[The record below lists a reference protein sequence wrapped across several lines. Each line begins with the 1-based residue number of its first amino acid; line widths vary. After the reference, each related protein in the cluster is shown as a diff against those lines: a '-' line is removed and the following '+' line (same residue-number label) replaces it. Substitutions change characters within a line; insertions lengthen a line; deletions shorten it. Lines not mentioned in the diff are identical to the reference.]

1 MDENINDFD
10 DESNDELEL
19 YVVLQVVMK
28 ELFALCTV
36 ASVVIQVILKKYLSK
51 YPRNLIRGPN
61 RLQEQMDH
69 INRLVRESDITHI
82 EQLCMDRHSFMTLCN
97 MIHTIGGLRPSK
109 HVTLDEKIVS
119 RYVNDVLK
127 AMLHLQA
134 NILSTPNPIIEAKTD
149 PRWNCFQ
156 NCLGA
161 LDGTYIRVR
170 VSVIHQARYRTRKGD
185 IATNVLGVCSQQMN
199 FIYVL
204 PGWEGS
210 VADSRVLRD
219 AINRPNGLRI
229 SNGNFMQYHVSIW
242 KEGATPSNYQEY
254 FNMKHAQARNV
265 IERCFGLLKMRW
277 AILRSASYYPIRTQN
292 RIITAFDPI
301 EDDDD
306 DEENQPPM
314 GNDFIDT
321 VETSNEWTVWRDTL
335 AMQLYNDCM
344 LTTSGFGWNDTKKRI
359 DVESDSVWEAYVR
372 RDNDAKHLRN
382 KTFPYFDEWIQIFG
396 KDQAIEEFAE
406 GPTDA
411 IEAMNAEEDVLLHGL
426 ADNDTFLELMGV
438 NSHTGEGMDCSNSAT
453 QRAYESFAK
462 KKDKKRSRFDDDV
475 VEELSMFADKL
486 VDVMGK
492 TNEKLE
498 FIGQRMGYSPDVASK
513 RASLNDE
520 LTKLPITVDERLD
533 AC

>member
-19 YVVLQVVMK
+19 YIVLQVVMQ

-61 RLQEQMDH
+61 RLQEQMGH
-69 INRLVRESDITHI
+69 INRLVRETDITCI
-82 EQLCMDRHSFMTLCN
+82 EQLRMDRCSFMTLCN
-97 MIHTIGGLRPSK
+97 MIHTIGGLGPSK
-109 HVTLDEKIVS
+109 HVTLEEKVAFFLFILAQHLKIQNVKFNFYRSGQTVS

-127 AMLHLQA
+127 AVLRLPANLLSTPNPITEANTNPRWNCFQA
-134 NILSTPNPIIEAKTD
+134 NILSTNL
-149 PRWNCFQ
+149 

-170 VSVIHQARYRTRKGD
+170 VPVIHQAKYRTRKGD

-210 VADSRVLRD
+210 AANSRVLRD

-229 SNGNFMQYHVSIW
+229 PNGYYYLVDVGYTNGQGFLAPYRGQRYHVSIW
-242 KEGATPSNYQEY
+242 KGGETPSNYQEY

-265 IERCFGLLKMRW
+265 IERCFRLLKMRW

-292 RIITAFDPI
+292 RIITACCLLHNFIRREMAIDPI

-314 GNDFIDT
+314 GDDFIDT
-321 VETSNEWTVWRDTL
+321 VETSNEWTV
-335 AMQLYNDCM
+335 
-344 LTTSGFGWNDTKKRI
+344 
-359 DVESDSVWEAYVR
+359 
-372 RDNDAKHLRN
+372 
-382 KTFPYFDEWIQIFG
+382 
-396 KDQAIEEFAE
+396 
-406 GPTDA
+406 
-411 IEAMNAEEDVLLHGL
+411 
-426 ADNDTFLELMGV
+426 
-438 NSHTGEGMDCSNSAT
+438 
-453 QRAYESFAK
+453 
-462 KKDKKRSRFDDDV
+462 
-475 VEELSMFADKL
+475 
-486 VDVMGK
+486 
-492 TNEKLE
+492 
-498 FIGQRMGYSPDVASK
+498 
-513 RASLNDE
+513 
-520 LTKLPITVDERLD
+520 
-533 AC
+533 